1 MPLTTPALALVAG
14 LVFAAQAGAAED
26 IAESTDPARVAA
38 VERAAENLKARALFG
53 REVAGPVRGYA
64 LEGHAFVA
72 GGITIEDRKELH
84 AEKARY
90 SLWVATV
97 AKPSG
102 AYLSDVNLRIV
113 ERGGRGTLM
122 FERVIEGPW
131 LMVALPPG
139 RYDVSGI
146 YRAEPGGAEQVL
158 SQSVNIAQRGQLRQ
172 VVLRFETSDQVAD
185 EMERPFGGNPF
196 GAGSTSH

>member
-1 MPLTTPALALVAG
+1 MPLTKPAVALLAG
-14 LVFAAQAGAAED
+14 LVLAFQASAVEGVS
-26 IAESTDPARVAA
+26 ESTDPARVAA
-38 VERAAENLKARALFG
+38 VERAAEALKARALFG
-53 REVAGPVRGYA
+53 REVAVPVRGYG

-72 GGITIEDRKELH
+72 GGITIDDRKELH
-84 AEKARY
+84 AERGRY

-113 ERGGRGTLM
+113 ERGGKGRLM
-122 FERVIEGPW
+122 FERGIEGPW

-139 RYDVSGI
+139 RYDVTGI
-146 YRAEPGGAEQVL
+146 YRAEAGAAEQVL
-158 SQSVNIAQRGQLRQ
+158 SQTVSVAARGQPRQ
-172 VVLRFETSDQVAD
+172 VVLRFGTPDQVAD

-196 GAGSTSH
+196 GADPSAP